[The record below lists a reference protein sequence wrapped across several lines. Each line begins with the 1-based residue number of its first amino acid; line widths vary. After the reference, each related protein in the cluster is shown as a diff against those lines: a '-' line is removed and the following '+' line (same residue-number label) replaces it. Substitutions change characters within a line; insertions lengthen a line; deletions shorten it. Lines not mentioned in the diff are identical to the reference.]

1 MKIDKLHTGKL
12 ETTLFDV
19 SKLNDA
25 VNNDVVKKTEYD
37 RSF

>member
-1 MKIDKLHTGKL
+1 MKIDKLHIGKL
-12 ETTLFDV
+12 ETPLFDV

>member
-1 MKIDKLHTGKL
+1 MKIDKLHIGKL
-12 ETTLFDV
+12 ETTLLDV

-37 RSF
+37 RPF